1 MNNHPAILR
10 IAILLALAPAL
21 ATWAVAHGKK
31 DWPAPE
37 EAKKL
42 KNPLAVTDASLAA
55 AKAVFL
61 DNCAQCHGEGGKGDG
76 PEAPMYD
83 VKPADFTDAH
93 MMGEMTD
100 GEIFWKISEGRRPMP
115 EFKKRLTE
123 EQRWQLV
130 NYVRTFA
137 PNPAPAPKPT
147 PAPSKKKSAPPKQ

>member
-1 MNNHPAILR
+1 MNNHPALLR
-10 IAILLALAPAL
+10 IAVLLALALAL

-31 DWPAPE
+31 DWLAPE
-37 EAKKL
+37 DAKKL

-61 DNCAQCHGEGGKGDG
+61 DHCAQCHGEGGKGDG

-100 GEIFWKISEGRRPMP
+100 GEIFWKISEGRRPML

-137 PNPAPAPKPT
+137 PKPAPAPKPSGT
-147 PAPSKKKSAPPKQ
+147 PAKKKSSPPKS